1 MSNVYEVRVKHNN
14 EIYIDWKSLPSK
26 ILTSASLP
34 DISDEVLEYFLLT
47 QIEDDPTIYEIR
59 WNRASCSQGH
69 YIPGSKGKVK

>member
-14 EIYIDWKSLPSK
+14 QVYMDWKSLPSK

-34 DISDEVLEYFLLT
+34 DISSEMLEYFLLT
-47 QIEDDPTIYEIR
+47 QIEADPTIYEIR
-59 WNRASCSQGH
+59 WNRQGLLQGH